1 MANLKKYPFTSILGW
16 SASRYDTFN
25 FCKRKYYY
33 QYYAKFD
40 TEFGREEIDF
50 LKKLTSI
57 PLETGSVVHDVI
69 EALFKRLQQSPSPI
83 NQQKFADF
91 TAKAIK
97 RGTSRTFSEVYYKQ
111 LDEVTPANIEEKV
124 NACLVNLITSERFK
138 WASEQAIDSCK
149 DWIVEPPGFGEVRL
163 GGLKAYCKVDFL
175 LPFNNEIIILDWKTG
190 KKDEYKHSK
199 QLLGYAAWA
208 KEHFGDTAFSEYA
221 IKPVD
226 VYLYPEYS
234 EMSIEATDEDILKL
248 AEQIRDET
256 QEMYKLCIDVE
267 NNIPKNKTEF
277 PLCEKTY
284 LCPYCNYRKLC
295 ER

>member
-1 MANLKKYPFTSILGW
+1 MANIKKYPFSHILGW
-16 SASRYDTFN
+16 SASRYDTFKI
-25 FCKRKYYY
+25 CKRKYYY

-50 LKKLTSI
+50 LKKLTSVA
-57 PLETGSVVHDVI
+57 LETGSVVHDVI
-69 EALFKRLQQSPSPI
+69 EALFKRFQQSPSPI
-83 NQQKFADF
+83 NQEKFAEF
-91 TAKAIK
+91 TAKAVK
-97 RGTSRTFSEVYYKQ
+97 RGTSRNFSEVYYKE
-111 LDEVTPANIEEKV
+111 LDEVTPEFIEEKV
-124 NACLVNLITSERFK
+124 NACLVNLMTSERFK
-138 WASEQAIDSCK
+138 WASELAIENCEN
-149 DWIVEPPGFGEVRL
+149 WIIEPPGFGEVRL

-175 LPFNNEIIILDWKTG
+175 IPFDDEIVILDWKTG

-208 KEHFGDTAFSEYA
+208 KEHFSDKYPDYM

-234 EMSIEATDEDILKL
+234 EMSIEANEKDIQNL

-256 QEMYKLCIDVE
+256 QEMYKFCIDVE
-267 NNIPKNKTEF
+267 NNVPKNKAEF
-277 PLCEKTY
+277 PLCEKTF
-284 LCPYCNYRKLC
+284 LCPYCNFRQLC